1 MASMRQ
7 VSEETLNLI
16 KYFEGLHK
24 VYGNTIIPYRDAV
37 GFWTIGY
44 GHLITRDRSLKPF
57 PNGLKIESIS
67 ELHAT
72 KVLLAEDLEK
82 FERGVIRLIKVP
94 LTDGQFGALVSFSFN
109 LGLGSLQ
116 ASTLRKKV
124 NEENHEEASKQFN
137 RWVFAG
143 GRKLKGLVLRR
154 RAESQLYL
162 S

>member
-7 VSEETLNLI
+7 IPEDAVNLI
-16 KYFEGLHK
+16 RHFEGLHK
-24 VYGNTIIPYRDAV
+24 KYANEIIPYRDSV

-44 GHLITRDRSLKPF
+44 GHLLSRNRSLKPF
-57 PNGLKIESIS
+57 PKGLKIESIS
-67 ELHAT
+67 KLHAT

-82 FERGVIRLIKVP
+82 FERGVLRLINVP

-116 ASTLRKKV
+116 VSTLRKRV
-124 NEENHEEASKQFN
+124 NSEEHDDVPYQLS
-137 RWVFAG
+137 RWCMAG
-143 GRKLKGLVLRR
+143 GRKLKGLVRR
-154 RAESQLYL
+154 RHAEGLLYI